1 MPDTLD
7 VKCPTCGKT
16 LKVPAALAGKK
27 VKCKGCDTAFAVA
40 APGGAKPA
48 AKSVGAALAAGAK
61 AGAKPAARPTHAI
74 PPPPEPEKPKSP
86 FLDDDEEEL
95 DEQGRVKAM
104 EVIRESDVPRCPH
117 CTEDLDPPDAV
128 ICVHCGFNNVTRV
141 KAETK
146 KVIESDAT
154 DWISHL
160 APGVLALLLAIGLIV
175 LDVVCFL
182 NMSSWLEGSFLEMD
196 EKDIM
201 GNKKMYVKPGA
212 FVTLIIAFSLVAIL
226 PLGRYAFRRLVL
238 NYKPEEK
245 VKK

>member
-27 VKCKGCDTAFAVA
+27 VKCKGCDTAFAVT
-40 APGGAKPA
+40 APAAKPG

-61 AGAKPAARPTHAI
+61 GGAKPAAKPA
-74 PPPPEPEKPKSP
+74 PPPEPEKPKSP
-86 FLDDDEEEL
+86 FLDDEDEV

-104 EVIRESDVPRCPH
+104 GVIAESDVPRCPH
-117 CTEDLDPPDAV
+117 CTVELDPPDAV
-128 ICVHCGFNNVTRV
+128 VCYRCGFNNVTRV

-146 KVIESDAT
+146 KVIAADAT
-154 DWISHL
+154 DWMTHL
-160 APGVLALLLAIGLIV
+160 APGVIALILAIALIV
-175 LDVVCFL
+175 VDVICYL
-182 NMSSWLEGSFLEMD
+182 NMNDWLAGSFLEMD

-212 FVTLIIAFSLVAIL
+212 FVALIIAFSVIAII
-226 PLGRYAFRRLVL
+226 PLGRYAFKRLVL

>member
-16 LKVPAALAGKK
+16 LKVPSTLVGKK
-27 VKCKGCDTAFAVA
+27 VKCKGCDTAFAVT
-40 APGGAKPA
+40 APAAKPA

-61 AGAKPAARPTHAI
+61 AGAKPAAKPA
-74 PPPPEPEKPKSP
+74 PPPEPEKPKSP
-86 FLDDDEEEL
+86 FLDDDEDEV

-104 EVIRESDVPRCPH
+104 EVIRDSDVPRCPH
-117 CTEDLDPPDAV
+117 CTVELDPPDAV
-128 ICVHCGFNNVTRV
+128 VCYHCGFNNVTRV

-146 KVIESDAT
+146 KVIASDAT
-154 DWISHL
+154 DWMAHL
-160 APGVLALLLAIGLIV
+160 APGVIALVLAIGLV
-175 LDVVCFL
+175 VVDVICLL
-182 NMSSWLEGSFLEMD
+182 NMSDWLAGSFLEMD

-212 FVTLIIAFSLVAIL
+212 FVALIIAFSIIGII

-238 NYKPEEK
+238 NYKPAEK

>member
-16 LKVPAALAGKK
+16 LKVPATLVGKK
-27 VKCKGCDTAFAVA
+27 VKCKGCDTAFAVT
-40 APGGAKPA
+40 APAAKPT

-61 AGAKPAARPTHAI
+61 AGAKPA
-74 PPPPEPEKPKSP
+74 PPPEPEKPKSP
-86 FLDDDEEEL
+86 FLDDEDEV

-104 EVIRESDVPRCPH
+104 GVISESDVPRCPH
-117 CTEDLDPPDAV
+117 CTVELDPPDAV
-128 ICVHCGFNNVTRV
+128 VCYHCGFNNVTRV

-146 KVIESDAT
+146 KVIAADAT
-154 DWISHL
+154 DWMTHL
-160 APGVLALLLAIGLIV
+160 APGIIALVLVIGLIV
-175 LDVVCFL
+175 VDVICYL
-182 NMSSWLEGSFLEMD
+182 NMSDWLAGSFLEMD

-212 FVTLIIAFSLVAIL
+212 FVALIIAFSIIGII

>member
-27 VKCKGCDTAFAVA
+27 VKCKGCDTAFTVA
-40 APGGAKPA
+40 APGGARPA

-61 AGAKPAARPTHAI
+61 AGAKPAHAP

-86 FLDDDEEEL
+86 FLDDDEEL

-117 CTEDLDPPDAV
+117 CTKELDPPDAV
-128 ICVHCGFNNVTRV
+128 VCVHCGFNNVTRV
-141 KAETK
+141 KTETK
-146 KVIESDAT
+146 RVYETEAA
-154 DWISHL
+154 DWAGHL
-160 APGVLALLLAIGLIV
+160 APGVFALLLAVGLIV
-175 LDVVCFL
+175 VDVLCFL
-182 NMSSWLEGSFLEMD
+182 NMSNWLEGSFLEMD
-196 EKDIM
+196 EKDIL

-212 FVTLIIAFSLVAIL
+212 FTTLIIAFSLLLIL
-226 PLGRYAFRRLVL
+226 PMGRFAFRRLVL